1 MAVQY
6 ADGVVIGAD
15 TRTTTGSYIANRY
28 ACSNRVQ
35 RSVATNFQVSRTSL
49 RQFQTTFTVAEVGL
63 PRIPKQSPTLFSTT
77 CKCTRTS
84 ILPAFV
90 AWRDLGL
97 YKDSTSSWLTIY
109 RMEHG
114 ESPPVEVAANLFQ
127 QLVYGNK
134 DALSAGIIVAGW
146 DKYDGGS
153 VYTVP
158 LGGSI
163 HKQPFSIG
171 GSGSTYI
178 YGYCDA
184 KYKDNMTREECIDFT
199 KNAIALAISRDG
211 SSGGC
216 IRLAVIDKQ
225 GVERIFVPGN
235 EIPTFW
241 EG

>member
-1 MAVQY
+1 M
-6 ADGVVIGAD
+6 
-15 TRTTTGSYIANRY
+15 
-28 ACSNRVQ
+28 
-35 RSVATNFQVSRTSL
+35 
-49 RQFQTTFTVAEVGL
+49 
-63 PRIPKQSPTLFSTT
+63 
-77 CKCTRTS
+77 
-84 ILPAFV
+84 
-90 AWRDLGL
+90 
-97 YKDSTSSWLTIY
+97 
-109 RMEHG
+109 
-114 ESPPVEVAANLFQ
+114 EVAANLFQ

-146 DKYDGGS
+146 DKLDGGS

-178 YGYCDA
+178 YGYCDS
-184 KYKDNMTREECIDFT
+184 KYKDNMTRDECIDFT

-216 IRLAVIDKQ
+216 IRLAVIDKK